1 MYARRVSEE
10 TGLPDRIDY
19 PRLVQEALRGVV
31 RRVMEQVAESGLP
44 GDHHFL
50 VGFRTE
56 HPGVAVPRFL
66 RELYPE
72 EVKIV
77 IQHQFWDLEVDDEAF
92 SVTLSFNGA
101 RHRLFVPFEALTVFV
116 DPAAELM
123 LRFDG
128 GVPKEGPEVPAQP
141 AEEAAGEPAAAPSG
155 ERQGEVLRF
164 DPKRRK

>member
-10 TGLPDRIDY
+10 IALPDRIDY

-31 RRVMEQVAESGLP
+31 RRALEQVAESGMP

-50 VGFRTE
+50 IGFRTE
-56 HPGVAVPRFL
+56 HPGVVVPRFL
-66 RELYPE
+66 RELYPD

-77 IQHQFWDLEVDDEAF
+77 LQHQFWDLEVDEEAF
-92 SVTLSFNGA
+92 SVTLSFNA
-101 RHRLFVPFEALTVFV
+101 SRHRLIVPFEAMTVFV

-128 GVPKEGPEVPAQP
+128 GAAPQEEPEEPAQP
-141 AEEAAGEPAAAPSG
+141 AEEPAPG
-155 ERQGEVLRF
+155 QPGEVLRF